1 MFWGNTKVYIF
12 PPFSLIT
19 KVLAKAEQDQR
30 HNNINSSLLEGLTMV
45 PSTFVTPCYKTFA
58 PAQKSETF
66 IHTQNKKDSPN
77 VEGASTDSAL

>member
-1 MFWGNTKVYIF
+1 
-12 PPFSLIT
+12 
-19 KVLAKAEQDQR
+19 
-30 HNNINSSLLEGLTMV
+30 MV